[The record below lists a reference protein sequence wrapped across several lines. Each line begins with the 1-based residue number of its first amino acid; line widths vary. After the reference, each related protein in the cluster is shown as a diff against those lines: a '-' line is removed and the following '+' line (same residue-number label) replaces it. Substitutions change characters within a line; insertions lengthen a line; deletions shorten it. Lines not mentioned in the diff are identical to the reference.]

1 LAELKLDARNP
12 RPHSKRQVRQIAQSI
27 EAFGFN
33 VPILVD
39 RNSNVIAGHGR
50 VLACRLLGWS
60 EAPTILLDHL
70 SPAQARA
77 FMLADNKLTDN
88 SVWDDR
94 LLAEQLK
101 QLTELELD
109 FSLEASG
116 FSMGEIDLRIEGLT
130 AAEAAD
136 DPADTIAPS
145 FSGRR

>member
-1 LAELKLDARNP
+1 MKLEQRDRFRADADKAARGVTVVYQPLAELKLDARNP
-12 RPHSKRQVRQIAQSI
+12 RLHSKRQVRQIAQSI

-33 VPILVD
+33 APILVD

-88 SVWDDR
+88 SPPP
-94 LLAEQLK
+94 
-101 QLTELELD
+101 T
-109 FSLEASG
+109 
-116 FSMGEIDLRIEGLT
+116 
-130 AAEAAD
+130 
-136 DPADTIAPS
+136 
-145 FSGRR
+145 